1 MVFVCVTQG
10 DSGGPLVCKKNGV
23 WKLAGVVSWGYGCA
37 QRYSPG
43 VYTRVSSYLSWIATV
58 RARH

>member
-1 MVFVCVTQG
+1 MQG

-43 VYTRVSSYLSWIATV
+43 VYTRVSSYLSWISSV
-58 RARH
+58 RAQY